1 MQAIFQALNFNPWTF
16 LLQAFNL
23 LVVMGLLYVFLYK
36 PLGKVLADREA
47 RIEGNLNDAAAA
59 REKAESI
66 LAEYRQQLQGARQE
80 AQAILDRATKMAEET
95 RSEIINRAR
104 EEAERTLAEARREI
118 EGEKSKALAAIR
130 SEAASL
136 AILAAG
142 KVLERSLTPDD
153 QERLAREAIAEVEQL
168 Q

>member
-16 LLQAFNL
+16 LFQAINL

-36 PLGKVLADREA
+36 PLGKILADREA

-59 REKAESI
+59 REKAENI

-80 AQAILDRATKMAEET
+80 AQTILDRAAKMAEET
-95 RSEIINRAR
+95 RTEIINRAR
-104 EEAERTLAEARREI
+104 EEAERTLEQARGEI

-136 AILAAG
+136 AVLAAS

-153 QERLAREAIAEVEQL
+153 QERLAREALAEVERL

>member
-23 LVVMGLLYVFLYK
+23 LVIMGLLYVFLCK
-36 PLGKVLADREA
+36 PIGKILAEREN

-59 REKAESI
+59 REKAENI

-80 AQAILDRATKMAEET
+80 AQTILDRAAKMAEET
-95 RSEIINRAR
+95 RTEIVNQAR
-104 EEAERTLAEARREI
+104 TEAERTLAQARGEI

-130 SEAASL
+130 SEAANL
-136 AILAAG
+136 AVLAAA
-142 KVLERSLTPDD
+142 KILERSLTADD
-153 QERLAREAIAEVEQL
+153 QERLAREAVAEVERL

>member
-16 LLQAFNL
+16 LFQTLNL

-59 REKAESI
+59 REKAENI

-95 RSEIINRAR
+95 RAEIINRAR
-104 EEAERTLAEARREI
+104 EEAERTLVQARREI

-153 QERLAREAIAEVEQL
+153 QERLAREAIAEVERL

>member
-16 LLQAFNL
+16 LFQTLNL

-59 REKAESI
+59 REKAENI

-95 RSEIINRAR
+95 RAEIINRAR
-104 EEAERTLAEARREI
+104 EEAERTLAQARREI

-153 QERLAREAIAEVEQL
+153 QERLAREAIAEVERL

>member
-16 LLQAFNL
+16 LFQALNL
-23 LVVMGLLYVFLYK
+23 LVVMGLLYVLLYK
-36 PLGKVLADREA
+36 PLGRILADREA
-47 RIEGNLNDAAAA
+47 RIEGDLNNAAAA
-59 REKAESI
+59 REKAENI

-80 AQAILDRATKMAEET
+80 AQTILDRAAKMAEET
-95 RSEIINRAR
+95 RTEIINRAR
-104 EEAERTLAEARREI
+104 EEAERTLEQARGEI

-136 AILAAG
+136 AVLAAG

-153 QERLAREAIAEVEQL
+153 QERLAREALAEVERL